1 MKKNMKTLLGY
12 LLALAV
18 LVGAV
23 ALFYRSTVNQ
33 KEKVTE
39 ADFIAALAKGDVAT
53 YTLDYSKGYLLFQLF
68 EKDAD
73 GNFLDVQ
80 GNPIVLPMIGEETNA
95 PAEDTDTAPET
106 DVPAEDTAAEG
117 ESETNTEETA
127 EGETAPETEAPA
139 VSGTTQVGT
148 PDYSVLQGVQ
158 LKLGETQQIKLA
170 DISASRLT
178 YIDKISVEQSAAG
191 YGVGILNSYDIRPA
205 NTWPWWVSFLPAIG
219 IVIALV
225 ALYYFAMKKMMN
237 GGGPGG
243 AKTGGF
249 GKAHVKMP
257 TDDKQKITF
266 RDVAGADEEKEEL
279 VEIVDYL
286 KAPTKFARLGARIPH
301 GVLLMGPPGTG
312 KTLLAK
318 AVAGE
323 AGVPFFSISGSDFVE
338 MYVGVGASRVRDL
351 FDTARK
357 AGSAIIFIDEID
369 AVGRQRGTGLGG
381 GHDEREQTLNQLLVE
396 MDGFG
401 SHEGIVVIAATNRA
415 DVLDPALL
423 RPGRFDRQIQVNRPN
438 IKGREDILK
447 VHARNKPLEPGVD
460 LSKVA
465 RITVGF
471 TGADL
476 ANLLNEAALLAARH
490 NKSLIGMEEIED
502 ALNKII
508 MGPKKKTN
516 VMSDAE
522 KKNTAYHEAG
532 HAVVGYL
539 VGCDPVHMITI
550 VPTGRGALGYTS
562 FRPEADR
569 YQMYKQ
575 DYKNEIAMGLG
586 GRAAEEIIFG
596 DVTSGAYS
604 DIQHATQTAK
614 RMVTLFGMSDKLGPR
629 RFGTDQSEVFL
640 GRDFSSN
647 ADYSEA
653 VAAVIDEEI
662 HAIISEA
669 YDRAKS
675 LLTTHI
681 GKLNF
686 IAEYLLAHE
695 DMDGDQFKAVM
706 ETADVTVE
714 MIEAIAAEK
723 EKASREANE
732 ARKAAEKARKER
744 EEAESD
750 STDAEQGN
758 TPDGNADA
766 ENDAK
771 KNPFD
776 YSPENNGGEN
786 PFDYN
791 KKD

>member
-1 MKKNMKTLLGY
+1 MKSNLKVI
-12 LLALAV
+12 LAYGLAIAV
-18 LVGAV
+18 IIGVIALVYQGFTAD
-23 ALFYRSTVNQ
+23 Q
-33 KEKVTE
+33 EIITE
-39 ADFIAALAKGDVAT
+39 GDFVYDLTNHEVAT
-53 YTLDYSKGYLLFQLF
+53 FNLDYNKKHLIYEVFV
-68 EKDAD
+68 KDEN
-73 GNFLDVQ
+73 GNYLDVN
-80 GNPIVLPMIGEETNA
+80 GKVVPFTT
-95 PAEDTDTAPET
+95 AEDGTKIYDFT
-106 DVPAEDTAAEG
+106 DVELK
-117 ESETNTEETA
+117 TEQKK
-127 EGETAPETEAPA
+127 
-139 VSGTTQVGT
+139 VSNLANIQLTDAQLRDIAQQQV
-148 PDYSVLQGVQ
+148 DAGV
-158 LKLGETQQIKLA
+158 
-170 DISASRLT
+170 
-178 YIDKISVEQSAAG
+178 
-191 YGVGILNSYDIRPA
+191 GVGILHNYEFTA
-205 NTWPWWVSFLPAIG
+205 ATVMPWWVSLLPG
-219 IVIALV
+219 LLVVVALI

-237 GGGPGG
+237 NGGPGG

-257 TDDKQKITF
+257 TDDKNKITF

-286 KAPTKFARLGARIPH
+286 KEPTKFARLGARIPH

-438 IKGREDILK
+438 LKGREDILK

-460 LSKVA
+460 LAKVA
-465 RITVGF
+465 KITVGF

-476 ANLLNEAALLAARH
+476 ANLLNEAALLSARH

-614 RMVTLFGMSDKLGPR
+614 RMVTLFGMSEKLGPR
-629 RFGTDQSEVFL
+629 RFGSDQNEVFL

-653 VAAVIDEEI
+653 IAAVIDEEI

-675 LLTTHI
+675 LLTSNI
-681 GKLNF
+681 GKLHF
-686 IAEYLLAHE
+686 IAEYLLGHE

-706 ETADVTVE
+706 ENEFVTVE

-732 ARKAAEKARKER
+732 KKKAAEEAKKAR
-744 EEAESD
+744 EESEKATDEPKNESD
-750 STDAEQGN
+750 EDNGSD
-758 TPDGNADA
+758 D
-766 ENDAK
+766 K

-776 YSPENNGGEN
+776 YSPENNNGEN

>member
-1 MKKNMKTLLGY
+1 MKSNFKLLLGY
-12 LLALAV
+12 LLAAALLIGAIA
-18 LVGAV
+18 LV
-23 ALFYRSTVNQ
+23 YRGTTGT
-33 KEKVTE
+33 KEKITE
-39 ADFIAALAKGDVAT
+39 ADFIEALVSEEVAV
-53 YTLDYSKGYLLFQLF
+53 YTLDYNKGYLLYQEFV
-68 EKDAD
+68 KDKD
-73 GNFLDVQ
+73 GNFLDVK
-80 GNPIVLPMIGEETNA
+80 GNVVNFPKDEEGNIISY
-95 PAEDTDTAPET
+95 EI
-106 DVPAEDTAAEG
+106 
-117 ESETNTEETA
+117 
-127 EGETAPETEAPA
+127 
-139 VSGTTQVGT
+139 
-148 PDYSVLQGVQ
+148 PDGVE
-158 LKLGETQQIKLA
+158 LKLGDTKQIVLA
-170 DISASRLT
+170 DITVSRLN
-178 YIDKISVEQSAAG
+178 YIDELSCQQAESG
-191 YGVGILNSYDIRPA
+191 TGLGILDDYDIKPA
-205 NTWPWWVSFLPAIG
+205 NTYPWWVSMLPAVI
-219 IVIALV
+219 IVIALI

-237 GGGPGG
+237 NGGPGG
-243 AKTGGF
+243 TKMSGF
-249 GKAHVKMP
+249 GKSHVKMP
-257 TDDKQKITF
+257 TDDKNKITF

-286 KAPTKFARLGARIPH
+286 KSPTKFARLGARIPH

-460 LSKVA
+460 LAKVA

-476 ANLLNEAALLAARH
+476 ANLLNEAALLSARH
-490 NKSLIGMEEIED
+490 GKSLIGMDEIEA

-516 VMSDAE
+516 VMNDKE

-539 VGCDPVHMITI
+539 VGSDPVHMITI

-575 DYKNEIAMGLG
+575 EYKNDIAMALG

-604 DIQHATQTAK
+604 DIQSATTTAK
-614 RMVTLFGMSDKLGPR
+614 RMVTLFGMSEKLGPR
-629 RFGTDQSEVFL
+629 RFGSDQNEVFL

-653 VAAVIDEEI
+653 IAAVIDDEI
-662 HAIISEA
+662 HAIINEA
-669 YDRAKS
+669 YLRAKT
-675 LLTTHI
+675 LLSENI
-681 GKLNF
+681 DKLHF

-706 ETADVTVE
+706 ENEFVTVE

-732 ARKAAEKARKER
+732 ARQAAEEANKAKQ
-744 EEAESD
+744 EEAARAEAATEAEASD
-750 STDAEQGN
+750 
-758 TPDGNADA
+758 P
-766 ENDAK
+766 AK
-771 KNPFD
+771 DSPFD
-776 YSPENNGGEN
+776 YSYSPESDEGEDSSDSN
-786 PFDYN
+786 HE

>member
-1 MKKNMKTLLGY
+1 MKNFKLFLGY
-12 LLALAV
+12 ALAIVV
-18 LVGAV
+18 LIGAF
-23 ALFYRSTVNQ
+23 ALVYRGTTGGQ
-33 KEKVTE
+33 EKVTE
-39 ADFIAALAKGDVAT
+39 ADFVAALANGEVAT
-53 YTLDYSKGYLLFQLF
+53 YTIDYSRGVLVFQLF
-68 EKDAD
+68 EKD
-73 GNFLDVQ
+73 GNGNYLDTK
-80 GNPIVLPMIGEETNA
+80 GNVFTFPVDEEGNVDYTLP
-95 PAEDTDTAPET
+95 
-106 DVPAEDTAAEG
+106 EG
-117 ESETNTEETA
+117 VE
-127 EGETAPETEAPA
+127 
-139 VSGTTQVGT
+139 
-148 PDYSVLQGVQ
+148 
-158 LKLGETQQIKLA
+158 LKLAEAKQIKLA

-178 YIDKISVEQSAAG
+178 YIDELSVEQAKAG
-191 YGVGILNSYDIRPA
+191 NGVGILDSYDIRPA
-205 NTWPWWVSFLPAIG
+205 NSFPWWVSFLPAIL
-219 IVIALV
+219 VVVALI
-225 ALYYFAMKKMMN
+225 ALYYFAMKKMMQN
-237 GGGPGG
+237 GGPGG

-257 TDDKQKITF
+257 ADDKNKITF

-438 IKGREDILK
+438 LKGREDILK

-460 LSKVA
+460 LAKVA
-465 RITVGF
+465 KITVGF

-476 ANLLNEAALLAARH
+476 ANLLNEAALLSARH
-490 NKSLIGMEEIED
+490 NKSLIGMDEIED

-604 DIQHATQTAK
+604 DIQSATQTAK
-614 RMVTLFGMSDKLGPR
+614 RMVTLFGMSEKLGPR
-629 RFGTDQSEVFL
+629 RFGSDQNEVFL

-653 VAAVIDEEI
+653 VAAVIDDEI

-675 LLTTHI
+675 LLATHI
-681 GKLNF
+681 SKLHF
-686 IAEYLLAHE
+686 IAEYLLGHE

-706 ETADVTVE
+706 ENEYVTVE
-714 MIEAIAAEK
+714 MIEEIAAEK

-732 ARKAAEKARKER
+732 KKKAAEKS
-744 EEAESD
+744 AEKSKKAETD
-750 STDAEQGN
+750 SESK
-758 TPDGNADA
+758 PDGNESDG
-766 ENDAK
+766 DRT
-771 KNPFD
+771 NPFD
-776 YSPENNGGEN
+776 YSPENNEGN

-791 KKD
+791 KKDD

>member
-1 MKKNMKTLLGY
+1 MSYKM
-12 LLALAV
+12 
-18 LVGAV
+18 
-23 ALFYRSTVNQ
+23 
-33 KEKVTE
+33 
-39 ADFIAALAKGDVAT
+39 
-53 YTLDYSKGYLLFQLF
+53 
-68 EKDAD
+68 
-73 GNFLDVQ
+73 
-80 GNPIVLPMIGEETNA
+80 GEEQT
-95 PAEDTDTAPET
+95 
-106 DVPAEDTAAEG
+106 
-117 ESETNTEETA
+117 
-127 EGETAPETEAPA
+127 
-139 VSGTTQVGT
+139 
-148 PDYSVLQGVQ
+148 Y
-158 LKLGETQQIKLA
+158 KLA
-170 DISASRLT
+170 DVYATRDELVRISE
-178 YIDKISVEQSAAG
+178 EQEKN
-191 YGVGILNSYDIRPA
+191 GVGVGLMSTYD
-205 NTWPWWVSFLPAIG
+205 NTPQNVMPWWVSLIPWALIIIAFIFLYSFAIKQM
-219 IVIALV
+219 
-225 ALYYFAMKKMMN
+225 MK
-237 GGGPGG
+237 GAGPGS
-243 AKTGGF
+243 KTSGF
-249 GKAHVKMP
+249 GKSHVKMP
-257 TDDKQKITF
+257 TDDKNKVTF

-286 KAPTKFARLGARIPH
+286 KAPAKFARLGARIPH

-423 RPGRFDRQIQVNRPN
+423 RPGRFDRQISVNRPN

-460 LSKVA
+460 LARVA
-465 RITVGF
+465 KITVGF

-476 ANLLNEAALLAARH
+476 ANLLNEAALLSARR

-516 VMSDAE
+516 VMNDAE

-539 VGCDPVHMITI
+539 LGTDTVHQITI
-550 VPTGRGALGYTS
+550 VPTGKGALGYTS

-569 YQMYKQ
+569 YQKYKQ
-575 DYKNEIAMGLG
+575 EYKNDIAMTLG

-596 DVTSGAYS
+596 DITSGAYS
-604 DIQHATQTAK
+604 DIQSATATAK
-614 RMVTLFGMSDKLGPR
+614 RMVTLFGMSEKLGPR
-629 RFGTDQSEVFL
+629 RFGSDQNEVFL

-653 VAAVIDEEI
+653 IAAVIDEEI

-669 YDRAKS
+669 YDRAKA
-675 LLTTHI
+675 LLTENI
-681 GKLNF
+681 GKLHF

-695 DMDGDQFKAVM
+695 DMDGDLFKAVM
-706 ETADVTVE
+706 DSALPCGKTDASDPAVTEANEAMNAQLDLMVE
-714 MIEAIAAEK
+714 EK

-732 ARKAAEKARKER
+732 KRARAEAEQKAKSEKER
-744 EEAESD
+744 EALA
-750 STDAEQGN
+750 AEQKS
-758 TPDGNADA
+758 
-766 ENDAK
+766 E
-771 KNPFD
+771 NPFD
-776 YSPENNGGEN
+776 YSIENNDGKN
-786 PFDYN
+786 PFEDQN
-791 KKD
+791 HDQKKD

>member
-1 MKKNMKTLLGY
+1 MKSNFKLILGY
-12 LLALAV
+12 LLAAAV
-18 LVGAV
+18 LIGAL
-23 ALFYRSTVNQ
+23 ALFYQGTTAGQ
-33 KEKVTE
+33 EKITE
-39 ADFIAALAKGDVAT
+39 ADFVDALVNENVAV
-53 YTLDYSKGYLLFQLF
+53 YTLDYNKGYLVYQEFV
-68 EKDAD
+68 KTDD
-73 GNFLDVQ
+73 GSFVDVKGVAHTIPLD
-80 GNPIVLPMIGEETNA
+80 
-95 PAEDTDTAPET
+95 
-106 DVPAEDTAAEG
+106 AEG
-117 ESETNTEETA
+117 N
-127 EGETAPETEAPA
+127 
-139 VSGTTQVGT
+139 
-148 PDYSVLQGVQ
+148 PDYSVLDEVE
-158 LKLGETQQIKLA
+158 LKLSDPKKIKLA

-178 YIDKISVEQSAAG
+178 YIDKLALEQAQAG
-191 YGVGILNSYDIRPA
+191 TGVGILDDYDNKPA
-205 NTWPWWVSFLPAIG
+205 NSFPWWVSILPALL
-219 IVIALV
+219 IVVALIALYV
-225 ALYYFAMKKMMN
+225 FAMRKMMN

-243 AKTGGF
+243 ARTGGF

-257 TDDKQKITF
+257 TDDKNKVTF

-286 KAPTKFARLGARIPH
+286 KSPTKFARLGARIPH

-423 RPGRFDRQIQVNRPN
+423 RPGRFDRQITVNRPN

-460 LSKVA
+460 LAKVA
-465 RITVGF
+465 KITVGF

-476 ANLLNEAALLAARH
+476 ANLLNEAALLSARH
-490 NKSLIGMEEIED
+490 GKSLIGMDEIEA

-516 VMSDAE
+516 VMNDQE

-569 YQMYKQ
+569 YQKYKQ
-575 DYKNEIAMGLG
+575 EYKNDIAMTLG

-604 DIQHATQTAK
+604 DIQSATATAK

-629 RFGTDQSEVFL
+629 RFGSDQNEVFL

-653 VAAVIDEEI
+653 IAAVIDDEI
-662 HAIISEA
+662 HAIIDEA
-669 YDRAKS
+669 YIKAKA
-675 LLTTHI
+675 LLTGSI
-681 GKLNF
+681 DKLHF
-686 IAEYLLAHE
+686 IADYLLSHE

-706 ETADVTVE
+706 ENASVTVE

-732 ARKAAEKARKER
+732 ARKAAEEARKAK
-744 EEAESD
+744 EEAEKAADEAGNEPSD
-750 STDAEQGN
+750 GESNEDAN
-758 TPDGNADA
+758 
-766 ENDAK
+766 

-776 YSPENNGGEN
+776 YSPENNGGKN
-786 PFDYN
+786 PFDYSN
-791 KKD
+791 DDKKD

>member
-1 MKKNMKTLLGY
+1 MKKNTRTILGY

-18 LVGAV
+18 LVGAI
-23 ALFYRSTVNQ
+23 ALFYRGTMNQ
-33 KEKVTE
+33 KDKVTE
-39 ADFIAALAKGDVAT
+39 ADFIAALSKGDVAT

-73 GNFLDVQ
+73 GNFLDVK
-80 GNPIVLPMIGEETNA
+80 GNPVILPIIGGET
-95 PAEDTDTAPET
+95 EDEPDTP
-106 DVPAEDTAAEG
+106 
-117 ESETNTEETA
+117 A
-127 EGETAPETEAPA
+127 EGETEAPTEGETTPETDAPTESMA
-139 VSGTTQVGT
+139 PVVGT
-148 PDYSVLQGVQ
+148 PDYSVLKDVE
-158 LKLGETQQIKLA
+158 LKLGEIQKIKLA
-170 DISASRLT
+170 DVSASRLT
-178 YIDKISVEQSAAG
+178 YIDKLSVEQSAAG

-205 NTWPWWVSFLPAIG
+205 NVWPWWVSFLPAVFVVG
-219 IVIALV
+219 ALI

-237 GGGPGG
+237 SGGPGG

-257 TDDKQKITF
+257 TDDKNKITF

-438 IKGREDILK
+438 LKGREDILK

-465 RITVGF
+465 KITVGF

-476 ANLLNEAALLAARH
+476 ANLLNEAALLSARH
-490 NKSLIGMEEIED
+490 NKSLIGMDEIEA

-516 VMSDAE
+516 VMSDDE

-604 DIQHATQTAK
+604 DIQSATQTAK
-614 RMVTLFGMSDKLGPR
+614 RMVTLFGMSEKLGPR
-629 RFGTDQSEVFL
+629 RFGTDQNEVFL

-653 VAAVIDEEI
+653 MAAVIDEEI

-675 LLTTHI
+675 LLLGSI
-681 GKLNF
+681 GKLHF
-686 IAEYLLAHE
+686 IAEYLLGHE

-706 ETADVTVE
+706 ENELVTVE

-732 ARKAAEKARKER
+732 KKKAAEKTAASGKKAETEATETPA
-744 EEAESD
+744 EESK
-750 STDAEQGN
+750 
-758 TPDGNADA
+758 PDD
-766 ENDAK
+766 DK
-771 KNPFD
+771 TNPFD

-791 KKD
+791 RPEDKD

>member
-1 MKKNMKTLLGY
+1 MKSNFKLILGY
-12 LLALAV
+12 LLAAAV
-18 LVGAV
+18 LIGVI
-23 ALFYRSTVNQ
+23 ALLYRGTTGG
-33 KEKVTE
+33 KEKITE
-39 ADFIAALAKGDVAT
+39 ADFIEALVSEEVAV
-53 YTLDYSKGYLLFQLF
+53 YELDYNRGYLIYREFV
-68 EKDAD
+68 KDD
-73 GNFLDVQ
+73 HGNFLDVR
-80 GNPIVLPMIGEETNA
+80 GNIVNFPKDEEGNIIDYTLP
-95 PAEDTDTAPET
+95 D
-106 DVPAEDTAAEG
+106 
-117 ESETNTEETA
+117 
-127 EGETAPETEAPA
+127 
-139 VSGTTQVGT
+139 
-148 PDYSVLQGVQ
+148 GVE
-158 LKLGETQQIKLA
+158 LKLGDAKQITLA
-170 DISASRLT
+170 DITVSRLN
-178 YIDKISVEQSAAG
+178 YIDELSVAQSEAG
-191 YGVGILNSYDIRPA
+191 TGVGILDAYDIKPANSY
-205 NTWPWWVSFLPAIG
+205 PWWVSMLPALI
-219 IVIALV
+219 IVVALI

-243 AKTGGF
+243 AKMSGF

-257 TDDKQKITF
+257 TDDKNKVTF

-286 KAPTKFARLGARIPH
+286 KSPTKFARLGARIPH

-460 LSKVA
+460 LAKVA
-465 RITVGF
+465 KITVGF

-476 ANLLNEAALLAARH
+476 ANLLNEAALLSARH
-490 NKSLIGMEEIED
+490 GKSLIGMDEIEA

-516 VMSDAE
+516 VMNDKE

-539 VGCDPVHMITI
+539 VGTDPVHMITI

-575 DYKNEIAMGLG
+575 EYKNEIAMALG

-604 DIQHATQTAK
+604 DIQSATNTAK
-614 RMVTLFGMSDKLGPR
+614 RMVTLFGMSEKLGPR
-629 RFGTDQSEVFL
+629 RFGSDQNEVFL

-653 VAAVIDEEI
+653 IAAVIDDEI
-662 HAIISEA
+662 HAIIDEA
-669 YDRAKS
+669 YVRAKS
-675 LLTTHI
+675 VLTANI
-681 GKLNF
+681 DKLNF
-686 IAEYLLAHE
+686 IADYLLLHE

-706 ETADVTVE
+706 ENDYVTVE

-732 ARKAAEKARKER
+732 ARKAAEEARKAK
-744 EEAESD
+744 EEAEKAEAEKAKAEA
-750 STDAEQGN
+750 TDAS
-758 TPDGNADA
+758 
-766 ENDAK
+766 

-776 YSPENNGGEN
+776 YSPENNDGEN

-791 KKD
+791 NDKKD

>member
-1 MKKNMKTLLGY
+1 MKSNLKVILAYGLAIAVIIGIIALVYQGFTANQEPIPEGAFYDELKN
-12 LLALAV
+12 
-18 LVGAV
+18 
-23 ALFYRSTVNQ
+23 
-33 KEKVTE
+33 EE
-39 ADFIAALAKGDVAT
+39 VAT
-53 YTLDYSKGYLLFQLF
+53 YKLDYNKQRLIYEVFV
-68 EKDAD
+68 KDAN
-73 GNFLDVQ
+73 GHYLDVN
-80 GNPIVLPMIGEETNA
+80 GNVISKTDENGQEVFLLPEGV
-95 PAEDTDTAPET
+95 T
-106 DVPAEDTAAEG
+106 DVKDLEFK
-117 ESETNTEETA
+117 
-127 EGETAPETEAPA
+127 
-139 VSGTTQVGT
+139 TTQKV
-148 PDYSVLQGVQ
+148 
-158 LKLGETQQIKLA
+158 IKNLA
-170 DISASRLT
+170 DIYSTREEINRL
-178 YIDKISVEQSAAG
+178 SEEQRLADT
-191 YGVGILNSYDIRPA
+191 GVGILDSYDNIPA
-205 NTWPWWVSFLPAIG
+205 TVMPWWVSLLPG
-219 IVIALV
+219 ILVVVALI

-237 GGGPGG
+237 NGGPGG
-243 AKTGGF
+243 AKMSGF

-257 TDDKQKITF
+257 SDDKNKVTF

-286 KAPTKFARLGARIPH
+286 KEPTKFARLGARIPH

-423 RPGRFDRQIQVNRPN
+423 RPGRFDRQITVNRPN

-465 RITVGF
+465 KVTVGF

-476 ANLLNEAALLAARH
+476 ANLLNEAALLSARH
-490 NKSLIGMEEIED
+490 GKSLIGMDEIED
-502 ALNKII
+502 AYNKIV
-508 MGPKKKTN
+508 MGPKKKTW
-516 VMSDAE
+516 VMSDE
-522 KKNTAYHEAG
+522 DKKLTAYHEAG
-532 HAVVGYL
+532 HAIVGHL
-539 VGCDPVHMITI
+539 SDQDPVHLITI
-550 VPTGRGALGYTS
+550 VPTGKGAGGYTS
-562 FRPEADR
+562 FRPEADNYYER
-569 YQMYKQ
+569 KS
-575 DYKNEIAMGLG
+575 KFKGNLAMGLG

-596 DVTSGAYS
+596 DVTSGASS
-604 DIQHATQTAK
+604 DIQHVTDLAK
-614 RMVTLFGMSDKLGPR
+614 YMVTRLGMSDKVGLR
-629 RFGTDQSEVFL
+629 SFGNDQGQVFL
-640 GRDFSSN
+640 GRDFSTGSDHSD
-647 ADYSEA
+647 AT
-653 VAAVIDEEI
+653 AALIDQEI
-662 HAIISEA
+662 HALIDEA
-669 YDRAKS
+669 YTSAKS
-675 LLTTHI
+675 ILLANI
-681 GKLNF
+681 GKLHF

-706 ETADVTVE
+706 ENDYVTVE

-732 ARKAAEKARKER
+732 KKKAAEAAAAANEKKA
-744 EEAESD
+744 ADESGESGKSSVGDGDND
-750 STDAEQGN
+750 STS
-758 TPDGNADA
+758 AD
-766 ENDAK
+766 DTS

>member
-1 MKKNMKTLLGY
+1 MKKNFKLILSY
-12 LLALAV
+12 LLAAAV
-18 LVGAV
+18 LIGVI
-23 ALFYRSTVNQ
+23 ALVYRGTTGGQ
-33 KEKVTE
+33 EKITE
-39 ADFIAALAKGDVAT
+39 ADFHAALKNGEVAT
-53 YTLDYSKGYLLFQLF
+53 FTWDDGKGVLVYTLF
-68 EKDAD
+68 EKDAN
-73 GNFLDVQ
+73 GNILDTSGSPIAFPTDEEGNTVYTLPEGVEPKQSEAVQ
-80 GNPIVLPMIGEETNA
+80 V
-95 PAEDTDTAPET
+95 
-106 DVPAEDTAAEG
+106 
-117 ESETNTEETA
+117 
-127 EGETAPETEAPA
+127 
-139 VSGTTQVGT
+139 
-148 PDYSVLQGVQ
+148 
-158 LKLGETQQIKLA
+158 KLA
-170 DISASRLT
+170 HFTISRLT
-178 YIDKISVEQSAAG
+178 YIDRLVDEQLG
-191 YGVGILNSYDIRPA
+191 EGNGVAILKSYDIRPA
-205 NTWPWWVSFLPAIG
+205 NSFPWWVSLLPG
-219 IVIALV
+219 VLVIVALI

-237 GGGPGG
+237 NGPGG
-243 AKTGGF
+243 TKMGGF
-249 GKAHVKMP
+249 GKSHVKMP
-257 TDDKQKITF
+257 TDDKNKVTF

-286 KAPTKFARLGARIPH
+286 KAPTKFARLGARSPH

-460 LSKVA
+460 LAKVA

-476 ANLLNEAALLAARH
+476 ANLLNEAALLSARH
-490 NKSLIGMEEIED
+490 NKSLIGMDEIED

-508 MGPKKKTN
+508 MGPRKKTN
-516 VMSDAE
+516 VMSDVE

-614 RMVTLFGMSDKLGPR
+614 RMVTLFGMSEKLGPR
-629 RFGTDQSEVFL
+629 RFGTDQNEVFL

-675 LLTTHI
+675 LLNGSI

-706 ETADVTVE
+706 ENDDVTVE

-732 ARKAAEKARKER
+732 ARKAAEEAKKKA
-744 EEAESD
+744 EEAQNEAVGSD
-750 STDAEQGN
+750 EGN
-758 TPDGNADA
+758 DGKNSD
-766 ENDAK
+766 EAK

-776 YSPENNGGEN
+776 YSPENNDGEN

-791 KKD
+791 IKD

>member
-1 MKKNMKTLLGY
+1 MKKNIKTLLGY
-12 LLALAV
+12 LLVFAV
-18 LVGAV
+18 LIGAV
-23 ALFYRSTVNQ
+23 ALFYRGTVNQ
-33 KEKVTE
+33 KEKTTE

-53 YTLDYSKGYLLFQLF
+53 YTLDYSKGYLVFQLF
-68 EKDAD
+68 ERDGN

-80 GNPIVLPMIGEETNA
+80 GNPVILPMIGGENGA
-95 PAEDTDTAPET
+95 PEDPAPET
-106 DVPAEDTAAEG
+106 DAPTEGDTAEG
-117 ESETNTEETA
+117 DTEGETNT
-127 EGETAPETEAPA
+127 PA
-139 VSGTTQVGT
+139 VGGSVAVGK
-148 PDYSVLQGVQ
+148 PDYSVLKGVE
-158 LKLGETQQIKLA
+158 LKLGEPQKIKLA

-178 YIDKISVEQSAAG
+178 YIDKLAVEQAKEG
-191 YGVGILNSYDIRPA
+191 YGVGILNSFDNRPA
-205 NTWPWWVSFLPAIG
+205 NVLPWWVSFLPAIF
-219 IVIALV
+219 IVIALIG
-225 ALYYFAMKKMMN
+225 LYYFAMKKMMN
-237 GGGPGG
+237 SGGPGG

-257 TDDKQKITF
+257 ADDKNKITF

-476 ANLLNEAALLAARH
+476 ANLLNEAALLSARH
-490 NKSLIGMEEIED
+490 NKSLIGMDEIEA

-614 RMVTLFGMSDKLGPR
+614 RMVTLFGMSEKLGPR
-629 RFGTDQSEVFL
+629 RFGSDQNEVFL

-653 VAAVIDEEI
+653 MAAVIDEEI

-675 LLTTHI
+675 LLAGSI
-681 GKLNF
+681 GKLHF
-686 IAEYLLAHE
+686 IAEYLLGHE

-706 ETADVTVE
+706 ENEYVTVE
-714 MIEAIAAEK
+714 MIEEIAAEK
-723 EKASREANE
+723 ERASREANE
-732 ARKAAEKARKER
+732 KKKAAEKTAASDKKA
-744 EEAESD
+744 EAEAEAASPADSD
-750 STDAEQGN
+750 SSEDE
-758 TPDGNADA
+758 
-766 ENDAK
+766 AK
-771 KNPFD
+771 KNPFA
-776 YSPENNGGEN
+776 YSPENNDGEN

-791 KKD
+791 KKDN

>member
-1 MKKNMKTLLGY
+1 MKSNFKVILGY
-12 LLALAV
+12 ILAAAV
-18 LVGAV
+18 LIGVIALVYRGTTGA
-23 ALFYRSTVNQ
+23 Q
-33 KEKVTE
+33 EKVTE
-39 ADFIAALAKGDVAT
+39 ADFVASLVKGEVAT
-53 YTLDYSKGYLLFQLF
+53 YTIDYSKGYLTYQLF
-68 EKDAD
+68 EKDEA
-73 GNFLDVQ
+73 GNFLDTKGDVVTFPTDEE
-80 GNPIVLPMIGEETNA
+80 GNTLY
-95 PAEDTDTAPET
+95 
-106 DVPAEDTAAEG
+106 DVPEDVE
-117 ESETNTEETA
+117 
-127 EGETAPETEAPA
+127 
-139 VSGTTQVGT
+139 
-148 PDYSVLQGVQ
+148 
-158 LKLGETQQIKLA
+158 LKLGKAQQIKLA

-178 YIDKISVEQSAAG
+178 YIDEISVAQTEAG
-191 YGVGILNSYDIRPA
+191 VGVGILSDYDIKPANSY
-205 NTWPWWVSFLPAIG
+205 PWWVSMLPAVI
-219 IVIALV
+219 IVIALI
-225 ALYYFAMKKMMN
+225 ALYYFAMKKMMSS
-237 GGGPGG
+237 GGPGG
-243 AKTGGF
+243 AKMSGF

-257 TDDKQKITF
+257 TDDKNKITF

-460 LSKVA
+460 LARVA
-465 RITVGF
+465 KISVGF

-476 ANLLNEAALLAARH
+476 ANLLNEAALLAARRG
-490 NKSLIGMEEIED
+490 KSLIGMDEIED
-502 ALNKII
+502 AYNKIV
-508 MGPKKKTN
+508 MGPKKKTW
-516 VMSDAE
+516 VMSDDE
-522 KKNTAYHEAG
+522 KKLTAYHEAG

-539 VGCDPVHMITI
+539 TEQDPVHLITI
-550 VPTGRGALGYTS
+550 VPTGHGAGGYTS
-562 FRPEADR
+562 FRPEADNF
-569 YQMYKQ
+569 YEHKS
-575 DYKNEIAMGLG
+575 KLKGNLAMTLG

-596 DVTSGAYS
+596 DVTGGASS
-604 DIQHATQTAK
+604 DIKHVTAVAK
-614 RMVTLFGMSDKLGPR
+614 YMVTRLGMSEKLGLR
-629 RFGTDQSEVFL
+629 SFGTDQNEVFL
-640 GRDFSSN
+640 GRDFSSGS
-647 ADYSEA
+647 DYSDA
-653 VAAVIDEEI
+653 TATQIDEEI
-662 HAIISEA
+662 HALISEA
-669 YDRAKS
+669 YERAKS
-675 LLTTHI
+675 ILLSNM
-681 GKLNF
+681 GKLTF
-686 IAEYLLAHE
+686 VAEYLITHE

-706 ETADVTVE
+706 ENAYVTVE
-714 MIEAIAAEK
+714 MIEEIAAERQ
-723 EKASREANE
+723 KASREANE
-732 ARKAAEKARKER
+732 ARKAEESAEDAK
-744 EEAESD
+744 D
-750 STDAEQGN
+750 TTDAEDADTSKPEDNAGED
-758 TPDGNADA
+758 TPAASDDA
-766 ENDAK
+766 PM

-776 YSPENNGGEN
+776 YSPENNDGEN

>member
-1 MKKNMKTLLGY
+1 MTHRVVLCKNGSAEPVVDQLDQQIPGNQRRNQMKSNFKLLLGY
-12 LLALAV
+12 LLAAAV
-18 LVGAV
+18 LIGAI
-23 ALFYRSTVNQ
+23 ALVYRGTTGG

-39 ADFIAALAKGDVAT
+39 ADFIEALVSEKVAV
-53 YTLDYSKGYLLFQLF
+53 YTLDYNKGYLIYQEFATDENGRL
-68 EKDAD
+68 
-73 GNFLDVQ
+73 LDVK
-80 GNPIVLPMIGEETNA
+80 GNVVNFPTDEEGNTIY
-95 PAEDTDTAPET
+95 T
-106 DVPAEDTAAEG
+106 VPD
-117 ESETNTEETA
+117 
-127 EGETAPETEAPA
+127 
-139 VSGTTQVGT
+139 
-148 PDYSVLQGVQ
+148 GVE
-158 LKLGETQQIKLA
+158 LKLQDAKQIVMA
-170 DISASRLT
+170 DITVSRLN
-178 YIDKISVEQSAAG
+178 YIDELSREQAAAG
-191 YGVGILNSYDIRPA
+191 TGVGILDDYDIKPANSY
-205 NTWPWWVSFLPAIG
+205 PWWVSMLPAVI
-219 IVIALV
+219 IVIALI

-243 AKTGGF
+243 AKMSGF

-257 TDDKQKITF
+257 TDDKNKVTF

-286 KAPTKFARLGARIPH
+286 KSPTKFARLGARIPH

-460 LSKVA
+460 LAKVA
-465 RITVGF
+465 KITVGF

-476 ANLLNEAALLAARH
+476 ANLLNEAALLSARH
-490 NKSLIGMEEIED
+490 GKSLIGMDEIEA

-516 VMSDAE
+516 VMNDKE

-539 VGCDPVHMITI
+539 VGTDPVHMITI

-575 DYKNEIAMGLG
+575 EYKNEIAMALG

-604 DIQHATQTAK
+604 DIQSATNTAK
-614 RMVTLFGMSDKLGPR
+614 RMVTLFGMSEKLGPR
-629 RFGTDQSEVFL
+629 RFGSDQNEVFL

-653 VAAVIDEEI
+653 IAAVIDDEI
-662 HAIISEA
+662 HAIIDEA
-669 YDRAKS
+669 YVRAKS
-675 LLTTHI
+675 LLEANI
-681 GKLNF
+681 DKLHF
-686 IAEYLLAHE
+686 IADYLLAHE
-695 DMDGDQFKAVM
+695 DMDGEQFKTVM
-706 ETADVTVE
+706 ENDTVTVE
-714 MIEAIAAEK
+714 MIEAIAAER

-732 ARKAAEKARKER
+732 AHKAAEDAQKAK
-744 EEAESD
+744 EEAEKAAAEQS
-750 STDAEQGN
+750 DAEG
-758 TPDGNADA
+758 TEDKGDGQDDA
-766 ENDAK
+766 N

-776 YSPENNGGEN
+776 YSPENNDGEN

>member
-1 MKKNMKTLLGY
+1 MKKNFKTLLGY
-12 LLALAV
+12 LLAIAV
-18 LVGAV
+18 LIGVI
-23 ALFYRSTVNQ
+23 ALVYRGTTGSR
-33 KEKVTE
+33 EKITE
-39 ADFIAALAKGDVAT
+39 ADFIQALVSENVAV
-53 YTLDYSKGYLLFQLF
+53 YVLDYNKGYLVYQEFSKNDKG
-68 EKDAD
+68 E
-73 GNFLDVQ
+73 FLDTK
-80 GNPIVLPMIGEETNA
+80 GNVVKFPTRTEVDENGEEITV
-95 PAEDTDTAPET
+95 TDYTVPE
-106 DVPAEDTAAEG
+106 
-117 ESETNTEETA
+117 
-127 EGETAPETEAPA
+127 
-139 VSGTTQVGT
+139 
-148 PDYSVLQGVQ
+148 GVE
-158 LKLGETQQIKLA
+158 LKLEDAKQIKLA

-178 YIDKISVEQSAAG
+178 YIDKLSVEQAEAG
-191 YGVGILNSYDIRPA
+191 VGVGILADYDIKPA
-205 NTWPWWVSFLPAIG
+205 NSFPWWVSLLPAVI
-219 IVIALV
+219 IVVALI

-237 GGGPGG
+237 NTPG
-243 AKTGGF
+243 AKMGGF
-249 GKAHVKMP
+249 GKSHVKMP
-257 TDDKQKITF
+257 TDDKNKITF

-286 KAPTKFARLGARIPH
+286 KSPTKFARLGARIPH

-460 LSKVA
+460 LAKVA
-465 RITVGF
+465 KITVGF

-476 ANLLNEAALLAARH
+476 ANLLNEAALLSARH
-490 NKSLIGMEEIED
+490 GKSLIGMDEIEA
-502 ALNKII
+502 ALNKIL

-516 VMSDAE
+516 VMNDKE

-575 DYKNEIAMGLG
+575 DYKNEIAMALG

-604 DIQHATQTAK
+604 DIQSSTQTAK
-614 RMVTLFGMSDKLGPR
+614 RMVTLFGMSEKLGPR
-629 RFGTDQSEVFL
+629 RFGSDQNEVFL

-653 VAAVIDEEI
+653 MAAVIDEEI
-662 HAIISEA
+662 HAIIDEA
-669 YDRAKS
+669 YTRAKS
-675 LLTTHI
+675 LLLGSI
-681 GKLNF
+681 GKLHF
-686 IAEYLLAHE
+686 IADYLLAHE

-706 ETADVTVE
+706 ENEFVTVE

-732 ARKAAEKARKER
+732 KKKAAETAAEDAHKAK
-744 EEAESD
+744 EEADKAATAEDTPSD
-750 STDAEQGN
+750 GDEAR
-758 TPDGNADA
+758 
-766 ENDAK
+766 

-776 YSPENNGGEN
+776 YSPENHDGEN

-791 KKD
+791 KKDE

>member
-1 MKKNMKTLLGY
+1 MI
-12 LLALAV
+12 AV
-18 LVGAV
+18 L
-23 ALFYRSTVNQ
+23 YRGTTGPR
-33 KEKVTE
+33 EKITE
-39 ADFIAALAKGDVAT
+39 ADFIKALVSEEVAV
-53 YTLDYSKGYLLFQLF
+53 YTLDYNKGYLVYQEFV
-68 EKDAD
+68 KDED
-73 GNFLDVQ
+73 GNFLDVR
-80 GNPIVLPMIGEETNA
+80 GNAVTFPTDEEGNTVY
-95 PAEDTDTAPET
+95 EIPE
-106 DVPAEDTAAEG
+106 
-117 ESETNTEETA
+117 
-127 EGETAPETEAPA
+127 
-139 VSGTTQVGT
+139 
-148 PDYSVLQGVQ
+148 GVE
-158 LKLGETQQIKLA
+158 LKLGDPKQIALA
-170 DISASRLT
+170 DITVSRLS
-178 YIDKISVEQSAAG
+178 YIDELSVAQSQAG
-191 YGVGILNSYDIRPA
+191 TGVGILDNYENKPA
-205 NTWPWWVSFLPAIG
+205 NNFPWWVSILPA
-219 IVIALV
+219 VILVVALI

-243 AKTGGF
+243 AKMSGF
-249 GKAHVKMP
+249 GKAHIKMP
-257 TDDKQKITF
+257 TDDKNKVTF

-438 IKGREDILK
+438 LKGREDILK

-465 RITVGF
+465 KITVGF

-476 ANLLNEAALLAARH
+476 ANLLNEAALLSARH
-490 NKSLIGMEEIED
+490 NKSLIGMDEIEA

-604 DIQHATQTAK
+604 DIQSATQTAK
-614 RMVTLFGMSDKLGPR
+614 RMVTLFGMSEKLGPR
-629 RFGTDQSEVFL
+629 RFGTDQNEVFL

-653 VAAVIDEEI
+653 MAAVIDEEI

-675 LLTTHI
+675 LLATHI
-681 GKLNF
+681 GKLHF
-686 IAEYLLAHE
+686 IAEYLLGHE

-706 ETADVTVE
+706 ENEYVTVE

-732 ARKAAEKARKER
+732 KKKAAEKSKKSETEATETPA
-744 EEAESD
+744 EESKPD
-750 STDAEQGN
+750 TD
-758 TPDGNADA
+758 
-766 ENDAK
+766 K
-771 KNPFD
+771 SNPFD

-791 KKD
+791 RPEDKD

>member
-1 MKKNMKTLLGY
+1 MKRSFKTILGY
-12 LLALAV
+12 LLAIAV
-18 LVGAV
+18 LIGAI
-23 ALFYRSTVNQ
+23 ALFYRSTVGQ
-33 KEKVTE
+33 QEKVTE
-39 ADFIAALAKGDVAT
+39 ADFIAALSKGDVAT
-53 YTLDYSKGYLLFQLF
+53 YTLDYSKGYLVYQLF
-68 EKDAD
+68 DRDGD
-73 GNFLDVQ
+73 GNFVDVK
-80 GNPIVLPMIGEETNA
+80 GNSIVLPTLKDENGDSL
-95 PAEDTDTAPET
+95 PGTADYSALK
-106 DVPAEDTAAEG
+106 DVELKL
-117 ESETNTEETA
+117 
-127 EGETAPETEAPA
+127 TEA
-139 VSGTTQVGT
+139 
-148 PDYSVLQGVQ
+148 
-158 LKLGETQQIKLA
+158 QQIKLA

-178 YIDKISVEQSAAG
+178 YIDELAVKQSAEG
-191 YGVGILNSYDIRPA
+191 YGVGILNSYDNRPA
-205 NTWPWWVSFLPAIG
+205 NTLPWWVSLLPAIG
-219 IVIALV
+219 IVIVLI

-243 AKTGGF
+243 TKMSGF

-257 TDDKQKITF
+257 ADEKGRITF

-286 KAPTKFARLGARIPH
+286 KDPTKFARLGARIPH

-476 ANLLNEAALLAARH
+476 ANLLNEAALLSARH
-490 NKSLIGMEEIED
+490 GKSLIGMDEIED

-614 RMVTLFGMSDKLGPR
+614 RMVTLFGMSEKLGPR
-629 RFGTDQSEVFL
+629 RFGTDQNEVFL

-662 HAIISEA
+662 HAIIAEA

-675 LLTTHI
+675 LLTQSI
-681 GKLNF
+681 DKLHF

-706 ETADVTVE
+706 ENETVTVE
-714 MIEAIAAEK
+714 MIEEIAAEK
-723 EKASREANE
+723 ARASREANE
-732 ARKAAEKARKER
+732 AEKAAEAER
-744 EEAESD
+744 LEQEKNAETPAEDAPSDEAS
-750 STDAEQGN
+750 AE
-758 TPDGNADA
+758 P
-766 ENDAK
+766 

-776 YSPENNGGEN
+776 YSPENNDGEN

-791 KKD
+791 RKDD

>member
-1 MKKNMKTLLGY
+1 MKSNLKVILAYGLAIAVIIGVIALVYQGVTADQEIITEGDFVYDLMNHEVATFDLDYNKKHLIYEVFVKDENGNYLDVNGKVVPFTTAADGSKIYDFTDVELKTE
-12 LLALAV
+12 
-18 LVGAV
+18 
-23 ALFYRSTVNQ
+23 Q
-33 KEKVTE
+33 KKVTNL
-39 ADFIAALAKGDVAT
+39 ANIQLTDAQLRDIAQQQVD
-53 YTLDYSKGYLLFQLF
+53 
-68 EKDAD
+68 D
-73 GNFLDVQ
+73 GV
-80 GNPIVLPMIGEETNA
+80 
-95 PAEDTDTAPET
+95 
-106 DVPAEDTAAEG
+106 
-117 ESETNTEETA
+117 
-127 EGETAPETEAPA
+127 
-139 VSGTTQVGT
+139 
-148 PDYSVLQGVQ
+148 
-158 LKLGETQQIKLA
+158 
-170 DISASRLT
+170 
-178 YIDKISVEQSAAG
+178 
-191 YGVGILNSYDIRPA
+191 GVGILHNYEFTA
-205 NTWPWWVSFLPAIG
+205 ATVMPWWVSLLPG
-219 IVIALV
+219 LLVVVALI

-237 GGGPGG
+237 NGGPGG

-257 TDDKQKITF
+257 TDDKNKITF

-286 KAPTKFARLGARIPH
+286 KEPTKFARLGARIPH

-401 SHEGIVVIAATNRA
+401 SHEGIVVIAATHRA

-423 RPGRFDRQIQVNRPN
+423 LPGRFDRQIQVNRPN

-460 LSKVA
+460 LGKVA

-476 ANLLNEAALLAARH
+476 ANLLNEAALLSARH
-490 NKSLIGMEEIED
+490 GKSLIGMDEIEA

-516 VMSDAE
+516 VMSDGE

-604 DIQHATQTAK
+604 DIQHATRTAK
-614 RMVTLFGMSDKLGPR
+614 RMVTLFGMSEKLGPR

-647 ADYSEA
+647 SDYSEA
-653 VAAVIDEEI
+653 MAAVIDEEI

-675 LLTTHI
+675 LLATNI
-681 GKLNF
+681 GKLHF
-686 IAEYLLAHE
+686 IAEYLLGHE

-706 ETADVTVE
+706 ENEFVTVE

-732 ARKAAEKARKER
+732 KKKAAEEAKKAR
-744 EEAESD
+744 EESEKATDEPKNESD
-750 STDAEQGN
+750 EDNGSD
-758 TPDGNADA
+758 D
-766 ENDAK
+766 K

-776 YSPENNGGEN
+776 YSPENNNGEN

>member
-1 MKKNMKTLLGY
+1 MKKNTKTLLGY
-12 LLALAV
+12 LLAFAV
-18 LVGAV
+18 LIGA
-23 ALFYRSTVNQ
+23 ATLFYRGTVTQ

-53 YTLDYSKGYLLFQLF
+53 YTLDYSKGYLVFQLF
-68 EKDAD
+68 EKDD
-73 GNFLDVQ
+73 NGNFLDVQ
-80 GNPIVLPMIGEETNA
+80 GRPVILPMIGESNA
-95 PAEDTDTAPET
+95 PAEDTET
-106 DVPAEDTAAEG
+106 
-117 ESETNTEETA
+117 ETPA
-127 EGETAPETEAPA
+127 EGETTGEPETEAPA
-139 VSGTTQVGT
+139 ENGTTQVGT
-148 PDYSVLQGVQ
+148 PDYSALKGVE
-158 LKLGETQQIKLA
+158 LKLGEAQQIKLA

-243 AKTGGF
+243 TKMTGF

-257 TDDKQKITF
+257 TDDKSKITF

-460 LSKVA
+460 LAKVA

-490 NKSLIGMEEIED
+490 NKSLVGMEEIED

-614 RMVTLFGMSDKLGPR
+614 RMVTLFGMSEKLGPR
-629 RFGTDQSEVFL
+629 RFGTDQNEVFL

-662 HAIISEA
+662 HTIISEA

-675 LLTTHI
+675 LLSTNI
-681 GKLNF
+681 SKLHF
-686 IAEYLLAHE
+686 IAEYLLGHE

-706 ETADVTVE
+706 ENACVTVE
-714 MIEAIAAEK
+714 MIEEIAAEK
-723 EKASREANE
+723 ERASREANE
-732 ARKAAEKARKER
+732 AKQAAEKARRER
-744 EEAESD
+744 EEAEKAANEGD
-750 STDAEQGN
+750 DRA
-758 TPDGNADA
+758 DHADA
-766 ENDAK
+766 Q

-776 YSPENNGGEN
+776 YSPENNDGEN

>member
-1 MKKNMKTLLGY
+1 MKKNTKTLLGY
-12 LLALAV
+12 LLAFAV
-18 LVGAV
+18 LIGAA
-23 ALFYRSTVNQ
+23 ALFYRGTVNQ

-53 YTLDYSKGYLLFQLF
+53 YTLDYSKGYLIYQLF
-68 EKDAD
+68 ERDGN

-80 GNPIVLPMIGEETNA
+80 GNPIILPMIGAENNA
-95 PAEDTDTAPET
+95 PAEDNTT
-106 DVPAEDTAAEG
+106 
-117 ESETNTEETA
+117 ESETETGA
-127 EGETAPETEAPA
+127 ENETESETQAPA
-139 VSGTTQVGT
+139 VNGSTQAGT
-148 PDYSVLQGVQ
+148 PDYSVLKGVE
-158 LKLGETQQIKLA
+158 LKLSEPQQIKLA

-178 YIDKISVEQSAAG
+178 YIDKLAVEQAAEG
-191 YGVGILNSYDIRPA
+191 YGVGILNSFDNRPA
-205 NTWPWWVSFLPAIG
+205 NTLPWWVSFLPAIG

-243 AKTGGF
+243 TKMTGF

-257 TDDKQKITF
+257 TDDKQRITF

-604 DIQHATQTAK
+604 DIQHATETAK
-614 RMVTLFGMSDKLGPR
+614 RMVTLFGMSEKLGPR
-629 RFGTDQSEVFL
+629 RFGSDQNEVFL

-653 VAAVIDEEI
+653 MAAVIDEEI

-675 LLTTHI
+675 LLAGSI
-681 GKLNF
+681 GKLHF
-686 IAEYLLAHE
+686 IAEYLLGHE

-706 ETADVTVE
+706 ENDCVTVE
-714 MIEAIAAEK
+714 MIEEIAAEK
-723 EKASREANE
+723 ERASREANE
-732 ARKAAEKARKER
+732 AKKAAEKARRER
-744 EEAESD
+744 EEAEKA
-750 STDAEQGN
+750 AE
-758 TPDGNADA
+758 TADA
-766 ENDAK
+766 STEGDDSANSK

-776 YSPENNGGEN
+776 YSPENNDGEN